1 MVRYIAENDEDAL
14 TLHEPA
20 PAAYLVL
27 VVDGRVSQ
35 TFPLRGE
42 LELGRDKGNG
52 VVIADQKVSRHH
64 ARLQSVEGA
73 FILSDQAS
81 ANGTYLN
88 GVQIT
93 QPTRLKDK
101 DRITIGDATF
111 VFMTSIPASGVID
124 SPGFSANPVAQAMPR
139 NLAPSVTLGLDHKQ
153 LWVLVGCLGLMVV
166 GLLLAVAL
174 MLGLFLGSSQV
185 TGALWLINLY

>member
-1 MVRYIAENDEDAL
+1 MIRYIAENDEDDL

-27 VVDGRVSQ
+27 VVAGRVSQ

-42 LELGRDKGNG
+42 LELGRDKSNG

-64 ARLQSVEGA
+64 ARLQLLEGA
-73 FILSDQAS
+73 FTLSDQAS

-101 DRITIGDATF
+101 DRVAIGDTTF
-111 VFMTSIPASGVID
+111 LFTTSLPTSGLID
-124 SPGFSANPVAQAMPR
+124 SPSLPVNPAPQAISR
-139 NLAPSVTLGLDHKQ
+139 NLTSSAALALEQKP

-166 GLLLAVAL
+166 GLLLVVAL

-185 TGALWLINLY
+185 AGALWLINLP